1 MFLFDEVVELVI
13 DLPEFFGD
21 LIIGFGGS
29 CVNFHSCDNF
39 IDTGDYI
46 FFDNCNL

>member
-1 MFLFDEVVELVI
+1 MFLFDEVVELVV

-21 LIIGFGGS
+21 LIIGFGGP

-39 IDTGDYI
+39 IDAGEYI
-46 FFDNCNL
+46 FFQN